1 MQKQPRVFAQG
12 CPFPG
17 IDSAAVA
24 VVVLAAPVNF
34 LGDLGLFTEG
44 DIPEDILLKLL
55 KAGAVHNVADV
66 LLVLNRL
73 RVDVLLDIG
82 VGIRRNL

>member
-1 MQKQPRVFAQG
+1 MSRAVSESK
-12 CPFPG
+12 
-17 IDSAAVA
+17 SSSAVA

-44 DIPEDILLKLL
+44 DIPEDILLKLF

-73 RVDVLLDIG
+73 RVDVLFDIG